1 MSLFDQYA
9 LNYNEGH
16 TRAVKST
23 GFAPDYFHEYK
34 VREIEANLQ
43 ARGLADREITFLNVG
58 CGIGQSEPYIRQYLP
73 NSRVY
78 SIDVS
83 ERSIEVARDMNKGLT
98 NVTFA
103 SYDGE
108 TIPFDIHFDVIFV
121 AMVFHHIRRENHVRT
136 LATLYKKLSPAG
148 LLFLFELNPLNP
160 LTMWIAY
167 KNDYQFDK
175 DSRLLSPRYTK
186 SILLKSGFGEPG
198 VKYTIFFP
206 NYLSR
211 LLPLEKYLT
220 SVPLGAHYY
229 YVAKR

>member
-1 MSLFDQYA
+1 M
-9 LNYNEGH
+9 
-16 TRAVKST
+16 
-23 GFAPDYFHEYK
+23 
-34 VREIEANLQ
+34 
-43 ARGLADREITFLNVG
+43 G

-83 ERSIEVARDMNKGLT
+83 ERSIEVAREMNKGLT
-98 NVTFA
+98 NVTSA

-136 LATLYKKLSPAG
+136 LATLRKKLSPAG

-186 SILLKSGFGEPG
+186 SILLESGFGNPG

-206 NYLSR
+206 NYLSLSITAGEIPHQR
-211 LLPLEKYLT
+211 AVRRPLLLC
-220 SVPLGAHYY
+220 
-229 YVAKR
+229 